1 MINLPS
7 DPQVLIQGVTQP
19 SAQAALLDMHSYGMQ
34 ILAGVSAGA
43 GDQTRQDI
51 KIFDLVE
58 QAIACYPQINTTII
72 FSPALDVLD
81 AALEAIAAGIKQ
93 IIIATSGVPPLD
105 MIKLSRHT
113 TDLSGWVLGSGSAG
127 LIVPNQ
133 ILLGKLD
140 ASMFTPGAVGI
151 ISQSHSLIYEV
162 VELLNNAQIG
172 QSLVV
177 HLGSDH
183 IRGSKASRWLSAF
196 SNQTEHLLLLGNM
209 SIDQDL
215 RQALKQVKKI
225 VIAYNPQLQITIA
238 PVTDAA
244 RLLRVGQENT
254 DPAQPQS
261 SIKVATNL
269 DQIVQLLPAA
279 DRVLISPR
287 PTPPLAKPNKS
298 KS

>member
-7 DPQVLIQGVTQP
+7 DPQILIQGVTQP
-19 SAQAALLDMHSYGMQ
+19 SAQEALLDMNSYGMQ
-34 ILAGVSAGA
+34 ILAGVSAGE
-43 GDQTRQDI
+43 GDQTGQEI

-81 AALEAIAAGIKQ
+81 AALEAIAAGINQ

-105 MIKLSRHT
+105 MIKLSRHI
-113 TDLSGWVLGSGSAG
+113 TDLPGWILGSGSAG

-140 ASMFTPGAVGI
+140 PAMFTPGSVGI

-183 IRGSKASRWLSAF
+183 IRGSQASRWLSAF
-196 SNQTEHLLLLGNM
+196 NNQTEHLLLLGNM
-209 SIDQDL
+209 PIDQDL
-215 RQALKQVKKI
+215 RPALRQVKQT
-225 VIAYNPQLQITIA
+225 VITYNPQLQVKIA
-238 PVTDAA
+238 PITDAA
-244 RLLRVGQENT
+244 QLLRVSQENSE
-254 DPAQPQS
+254 PEQPQPTV
-261 SIKVATNL
+261 KVATNL
-269 DQIVQLLPAA
+269 EQIVQLLTPT
-279 DRVLISPR
+279 SP
-287 PTPPLAKPNKS
+287 PTGRTVPLAKPNKS